1 MCKSLA
7 KANAEGQQEIDEAN
21 HQIRVNDG
29 ENKATTAKIKGN
41 KFTVDFS
48 KRNADSYANA
58 LAIKKNVNKFREY
71 AVRAT
76 GGLSKSSLTDANQSN
91 RANRNKYNAVLA
103 MVSNKEAVA
112 EIAGGEK
119 LMRDY
124 NRNQAIYKG
133 QISKSLE
140 KFIPQPGSPGR
151 FWADQNQFMRGVSA
165 VNQVASAASSIYS
178 GGKTM
183 DFWG

>member
-1 MCKSLA
+1 MQEA
-7 KANAEGQQEIDEAN
+7 QAEGQQEVDEFN
-21 HQIRVNDG
+21 QQIKINDG

-71 AVRAT
+71 AVKAT

-103 MVSNKEAVA
+103 MVSSKEAVA

-119 LMRDY
+119 LKRDFS
-124 NRNQAIYKG
+124 RNEALYRG
-133 QISKSLE
+133 QIAKSLQN
-140 KFIPQPGSPGR
+140 FIPQPGSPGR
-151 FWADQNQFMRGVSA
+151 FWADQNKFMRGVNT
-165 VNQVASAASSIYS
+165 VNQVASAAASIYS
-178 GGKTM
+178 GGQTL
-183 DFWG
+183 DIWG